1 MSENTEPDKENTD
14 TTENEDKKKYPN
26 VYVSIAVASII
37 IASPFIIYNYFFKS
51 STPSSIE
58 MPNMPE
64 MPNIPNMPNPFA
76 TTEIE
81 SKLTSIQDAMSKME
95 NKMDEVD
102 KKVTDLSTK
111 PAPSSDSA
119 PVPEDKGG
127 IFGNIGNIFG
137 TDEPA
142 IVAPMIE
149 DTSTSTTTSTNIENP
164 IKQEKQSSVFDL
176 FSSNDAVAN
185 PIVAN
190 PIVAEQNN
198 EIPQINNELNNNANI
213 ENPFK
218 ETIKINETDSKIT
231 PAIGE
236 DINQMGQPMAPPQ
249 MGQPMAPPQMGQP
262 MAPPQMGQ
270 PMAPPQIGQPMAPP
284 QMDQPI
290 APPQMGQPPLAQPQ
304 IGISGGKTRK
314 RRKYKKRKSKK
325 VNLPIV
331 V

>member
-14 TTENEDKKKYPN
+14 TTENEDNKKYPN

-37 IASPFIIYNYFFKS
+37 IASPFIIYNYFIKS
-51 STPSSIE
+51 SASSSTE
-58 MPNMPE
+58 MPKMPE
-64 MPNIPNMPNPFA
+64 MPNIPNPFA

-111 PAPSSDSA
+111 PAPSSAPA

-127 IFGNIGNIFG
+127 IFGNIGDMFG
-137 TDEPA
+137 TAPVPA
-142 IVAPMIE
+142 TPAPPPAPAPAPATIE
-149 DTSTSTTTSTNIENP
+149 DTSTTTSTTIENP
-164 IKQEKQSSVFDL
+164 IKEEKQSSVFDL
-176 FSSNDAVAN
+176 FSSNDAVSQPTAPAIVAN

-236 DINQMGQPMAPPQ
+236 DINQMNQPMAPPQ
-249 MGQPMAPPQMGQP
+249 MNKPM
-262 MAPPQMGQ
+262 
-270 PMAPPQIGQPMAPP
+270 
-284 QMDQPI
+284 
-290 APPQMGQPPLAQPQ
+290 
-304 IGISGGKTRK
+304 
-314 RRKYKKRKSKK
+314 
-325 VNLPIV
+325 
-331 V
+331 

>member
-1 MSENTEPDKENTD
+1 MSENTEQDKENTD

-37 IASPFIIYNYFFKS
+37 IASPFIIYNFFKS

-58 MPNMPE
+58 MPKMPE
-64 MPNIPNMPNPFA
+64 MPNMHNPFA

-111 PAPSSDSA
+111 PAPSSA
-119 PVPEDKGG
+119 PAPTPEEPGG
-127 IFGNIGNIFG
+127 IFGNMGNIFG
-137 TDEPA
+137 TAAPA
-142 IVAPMIE
+142 TVAPMIE
-149 DTSTSTTTSTNIENP
+149 DTSTSTTTSTTIETP
-164 IKQEKQSSVFDL
+164 IKEEKQSSVFDL
-176 FSSNDAVAN
+176 FSSNDAVSQPTAPAIIAEPIVAN
-185 PIVAN
+185 PIVANPIIAN

-218 ETIKINETDSKIT
+218 ETIQINETDSKMT

-236 DINQMGQPMAPPQ
+236 DINQMNQPMAPPQMNQPMAPPQ
-249 MGQPMAPPQMGQP
+249 MGQ
-262 MAPPQMGQ
+262 
-270 PMAPPQIGQPMAPP
+270 QINQLPGTT
-284 QMDQPI
+284 
-290 APPQMGQPPLAQPQ
+290 
-304 IGISGGKTRK
+304 GGKTRK

-325 VNLPIV
+325 VILPIV

>member
-1 MSENTEPDKENTD
+1 MSENTEQDKENTD
-14 TTENEDKKKYPN
+14 NEDKKKYPN

-58 MPNMPE
+58 MPKMPE
-64 MPNIPNMPNPFA
+64 MPNPFA

-81 SKLTSIQDAMSKME
+81 SKLTSIQDAMAKME

-111 PAPSSDSA
+111 PEPSSAA
-119 PVPEDKGG
+119 PTPEDTGG
-127 IFGNIGNIFG
+127 IFGNIGNMFG
-137 TDEPA
+137 TDAPA
-142 IVAPMIE
+142 VAPAVATIAPVME
-149 DTSTSTTTSTNIENP
+149 DTSTIEIP
-164 IKQEKQSSVFDL
+164 IKEEKQSSVFDL
-176 FSSNDAVAN
+176 FSSNEAVTQPTAPAIVAN

-190 PIVAEQNN
+190 PIVANPIVAEPIVAEPIVAEQNN

-218 ETIKINETDSKIT
+218 ETIQINETDSKMT

-236 DINQMGQPMAPPQ
+236 DINQPMVPPQFGQPIN
-249 MGQPMAPPQMGQP
+249 
-262 MAPPQMGQ
+262 
-270 PMAPPQIGQPMAPP
+270 PQIN
-284 QMDQPI
+284 I
-290 APPQMGQPPLAQPQ
+290 T
-304 IGISGGKTRK
+304 GGKTRK

-325 VNLPIV
+325 VLV

>member
-1 MSENTEPDKENTD
+1 MSENTEQDKENTD
-14 TTENEDKKKYPN
+14 TTDNEDKKKYPN

-58 MPNMPE
+58 MPKMPE
-64 MPNIPNMPNPFA
+64 MPNPFA

-81 SKLTSIQDAMSKME
+81 SKLTSIQDAMAKME

-111 PAPSSDSA
+111 PEPSSAA
-119 PVPEDKGG
+119 PTPEDTGG
-127 IFGNIGNIFG
+127 IFGNIGNMFG
-137 TDEPA
+137 TDAPA
-142 IVAPMIE
+142 VAPAVATIAPVME
-149 DTSTSTTTSTNIENP
+149 DTSTIEIP
-164 IKQEKQSSVFDL
+164 IKEEKQSSVFDL
-176 FSSNDAVAN
+176 FSSNEAVTQPTAPAIVAN

-190 PIVAEQNN
+190 PIVANPIVANPIVAEPIVAEPIVAEQNN

-218 ETIKINETDSKIT
+218 ETIQINETDSKMT

-236 DINQMGQPMAPPQ
+236 DINQPMVPPQFGQPIN
-249 MGQPMAPPQMGQP
+249 
-262 MAPPQMGQ
+262 
-270 PMAPPQIGQPMAPP
+270 PQIN
-284 QMDQPI
+284 I
-290 APPQMGQPPLAQPQ
+290 T
-304 IGISGGKTRK
+304 GGKTRK

-325 VNLPIV
+325 VLV